1 MDTNNTLT
9 FAALVVGVLS
19 WVVFVP
25 GMYKIS
31 RIYLEIC
38 SVNRELSINLTGI
51 NSDFKNLATTVN
63 EINIEPRRTNK
74 LLIETIDRFEPPDEE
89 DEGNGTHSVVR

>member
-19 WVVFVP
+19 WVVFVL

-31 RIYLEIC
+31 RIYREIC
-38 SVNRELSINLTGI
+38 RINRELSLNLTGI
-51 NSDFKNLATTVN
+51 NSNFKNLVTTVN
-63 EINIEPRRTNK
+63 EINIEQRRTNK
-74 LLIETIDRFEPPDEE
+74 LLIEAIDRFEPPDDE
-89 DEGNGTHSVVR
+89 DEGDGYHPAVR